1 MFVDQSTMAEG
12 EAVDPEWWGYEC
24 KSGQI
29 LFYYNK
35 TTGEHIWSGGDQVG
49 GLLNITLLGI
59 LFSIRN
65 LYSEIFIAEFFYC
78 HIA

>member
-1 MFVDQSTMAEG
+1 MTTFLQLGANIYFFNTMFVDQSNMAEG

-35 TTGEHIWSGGDQVG
+35 TTGEHRWANGDQVSE
-49 GLLNITLLGI
+49 LLNITG
-59 LFSIRN
+59 
-65 LYSEIFIAEFFYC
+65 C
-78 HIA
+78 